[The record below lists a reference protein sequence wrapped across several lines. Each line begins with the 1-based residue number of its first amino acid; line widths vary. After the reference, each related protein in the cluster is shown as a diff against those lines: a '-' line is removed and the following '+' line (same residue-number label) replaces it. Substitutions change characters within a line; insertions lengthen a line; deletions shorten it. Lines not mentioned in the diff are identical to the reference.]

1 MTKLKY
7 YKYFYPQLYG
17 KLNSTNIVLP
27 TYNSSIYVNMPSKT
41 IYRYFMYFAFFTA
54 NAQPQDIEAIHKQE
68 QVLIGGILQTI
79 DIKGSDINN
88 PILLFLHGGPGT
100 SLIPV
105 SESFTQNLQKHFLV
119 VQWDQRQT
127 GSTLIANV
135 SPEPLTTALLQSDA
149 HEMVSYL
156 LKNFNK
162 PKLYLASHSWGSILG
177 FDIASKNPE
186 QLYAYICISGLID
199 QDKNARLTIDMLN
212 NWAKENANAEAQEEL
227 SHVKVPYKTP
237 DDLFYAQKWLF
248 IHNGVEFAKED
259 NFKPTY
265 YRWLDVWF
273 PTWLA
278 SVQNN
283 RFNQQQEFHCP
294 IYFFEGNG
302 DQQQSHYIVED
313 YYNWI
318 KAPKKDFFW
327 FTNSGH
333 TIFNTEPDKIQS
345 TLIERILPET
355 N

>member
-1 MTKLKY
+1 MQIKSL
-7 YKYFYPQLYG
+7 FLILQSFL
-17 KLNSTNIVLP
+17 
-27 TYNSSIYVNMPSKT
+27 M
-41 IYRYFMYFAFFTA
+41 FTA
-54 NAQPQDIEAIHKQE
+54 GAQTQKGKNIDKQE
-68 QVLIGGILQTI
+68 QVLIGGIVQTI
-79 DIKGSDINN
+79 EIKGTDFNN

-105 SESFTQNLQKHFLV
+105 SESFTQDLQKHFVV

-127 GSTLIANV
+127 GSTLKTNA
-135 SPEPLTTALLQSDA
+135 SPVPLSTALLQADA
-149 HEMVSYL
+149 NEMVTYL
-156 LKNFNK
+156 LKHFNK
-162 PKLYLASHSWGSILG
+162 PKLYLVSHSWGSILG
-177 FDIASKNPE
+177 FDIASKQPE
-186 QLYAYICISGLID
+186 SLYAYICISGLID
-199 QDKNARLTIDMLN
+199 QNKNAQLTMDMLN
-212 NWAKENANAEAQEEL
+212 KWATENTIAEAQIEL
-227 SHVKVPYKTP
+227 ARVKVPYQTP

-259 NFKPTY
+259 DFKPTY

-283 RFNQQQEFHCP
+283 RFNQQQEFQCP

-327 FTNSGH
+327 FTKSGH

-345 TLIERILPET
+345 LLIEPILPQT
-355 N
+355 H